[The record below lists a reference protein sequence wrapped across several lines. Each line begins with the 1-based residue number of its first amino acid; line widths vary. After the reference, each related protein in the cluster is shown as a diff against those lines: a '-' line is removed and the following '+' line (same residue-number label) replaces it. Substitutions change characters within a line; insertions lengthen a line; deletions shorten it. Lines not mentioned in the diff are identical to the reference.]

1 MKLDKRYY
9 QDILEQMAKR
19 LLIDKNKMAQQ
30 LDKELKDYGLTFNYE
45 SEDLDIKITFRKKEI
60 RRKNV

>member
-19 LLIDKNKMAQQ
+19 LLIDKNRISQQ
-30 LDKELKDYGLTFNYE
+30 LDKELKDSGLTFTYE
-45 SEDLDIKITFRKKEI
+45 TNDLDIKISFKKKEI
-60 RRKNV
+60 KRKY

>member
-19 LLIDKNKMAQQ
+19 LLIDKNRIAQQ
-30 LDKELKDYGLTFNYE
+30 LDKELKDSGLTFTYE
-45 SEDLDIKITFRKKEI
+45 SNDLDIRITFKKKEI
-60 RRKNV
+60 KNRR